1 MKILIS
7 ISLFL
12 IFTAAGSF
20 AQKWIP
26 AYIITN
32 GGDTTHG
39 EIKFNKKL
47 VYNHVTFKTEKGG
60 IREFTPDQLRG
71 YSIVNR
77 YFYRDP
83 QAGNL
88 VFIEKKIDGLASLFE
103 TNLFVSAGS
112 ATPQAGYKLNYL
124 IKKQNGDYVAVRKA
138 DFKETVSEFVK
149 ENKVLA
155 RQVREGKLKYKDL
168 PEIIE
173 QYNKW
178 HSSNKN

>member
-7 ISLFL
+7 ISLIL
-12 IFTAAGSF
+12 MIATADSF
-20 AQKWIP
+20 AQRWIP

-32 GGDTTHG
+32 GDDTTHG

-60 IREFTPDQLRG
+60 IREFSPDQLKG

-83 QAGNL
+83 QASNL
-88 VFIEKKIDGLASLFE
+88 VFIEKKIDGPASLFE

-112 ATPQAGYKLNYL
+112 ATSQGGYKINYL
-124 IKKQNGDYVAVRKA
+124 IKKRDGDYVAVRKT

-149 ENKVLA
+149 ENKVLS
-155 RQVREGKLKYKDL
+155 RQVRGGKLKFKDL
-168 PEIIE
+168 SEIIE
-173 QYNKW
+173 QYNSW
-178 HSSNKN
+178 HSSKKN